1 MLILSTELFV
11 FEHKYALFRSDYL
24 KKKFFIVLHKVLYVG
39 SSLFEHGIPFRFKKA
54 LLFFRS
60 AGIFGIKLAVCL
72 KGAPIRSFVP
82 AALKACPCGY

>member
-1 MLILSTELFV
+1 MSTEPFA

-24 KKKFFIVLHKVLYVG
+24 KNGLFIVLHKVLYVG
-39 SSLFEHGIPFRFKKA
+39 SSLFEHGMSFRFKKA